1 MPVGSEET
9 QRAVEVLDR
18 RAHQLEV
25 AVGQAVAQEAQGGD
39 DHPARM
45 VRTRIAS
52 RPELRE
58 RNLDEVV
65 DAPVEGGTAELV
77 A

>member
-1 MPVGSEET
+1 M
-9 QRAVEVLDR
+9 
-18 RAHQLEV
+18 
-25 AVGQAVAQEAQGGD
+25 
-39 DHPARM
+39 
-45 VRTRIAS
+45 AS